1 MLHCG
6 PDLQN
11 FMPRYGCHECDSDT
25 EAISF
30 SEWGLPAALRVCSRR
45 TAARSTATMGLDA
58 AGAAEAEV
66 VGGVA
71 EAPAAGAV
79 EVAQGSAE
87 LATCPKA
94 VRLPAAV
101 AAAGDWFSGAD
112 LLASR

>member
-1 MLHCG
+1 MVLGNSKRHVLLVSFLGNCFSAGCGVLHCG

-87 LATCPKA
+87 
-94 VRLPAAV
+94 
-101 AAAGDWFSGAD
+101 
-112 LLASR
+112 

>member
-1 MLHCG
+1 MAVTSVIVTQKLY
-6 PDLQN
+6 P
-11 FMPRYGCHECDSDT
+11 
-25 EAISF
+25 I

-71 EAPAAGAV
+71 EAPASGAV

-87 LATCPKA
+87 
-94 VRLPAAV
+94 
-101 AAAGDWFSGAD
+101 
-112 LLASR
+112 